1 MWAATFRREVILYT
15 RSVPEKHQAWEISGN
30 FSAGNRLTF
39 EMTTGEYW
47 FAEPSYPGSEFTFN
61 ALLID
66 ISIIDPNGGKTNL
79 TAVFA
84 EMVGATDLFPK
95 FKFFGAKLMSNDGG
109 LNMEKKNILVEK
121 NGTAYYSP
129 IGGIVKYDGIYKVAV
144 NREQPSPPNTLKL
157 SKQEIEFEWLYL
169 FVIPIGG
176 TVMGSG
182 ITLSAWATRKRKH
195 GIGQKIRNYK

>member
-1 MWAATFRREVILYT
+1 MWAATFRREVILYNYT
-15 RSVPEKHQAWEISGN
+15 FPTEHQTWDISGN

-47 FAEPSYPGSEFTFN
+47 FAEPSYPGSEFSFN

-84 EMVGATDLFPK
+84 EMVEETAIFPR
-95 FKFFGAKLMSNDGG
+95 FKFFGAKLTSNDGG
-109 LNMEKKNILVEK
+109 LSMEKKNILVEK
-121 NGTAYYSP
+121 NGTAYYNP
-129 IGGIVKYDGIYKVAV
+129 IGGIVKYDGVYKVAV
-144 NREQPSPPNTLKL
+144 NREQPTPPNTLKL
-157 SKQEIEFEWLYL
+157 SKQEITFEWPYL

-195 GIGQKIRNYK
+195 RIGPKNREP